1 MSEGRLESNE
11 SKRSDKLEALMMPIG
26 CCVKT
31 EFDVKCLTVK
41 TTTTKQKKKNKK
53 QKPETTA
60 TKNIP
65 I

>member
-60 TKNIP
+60 TKHIT